1 MVVLRNPKDML
12 VSYYHF
18 YKVNKDCVGDYTA
31 TFDQFFEAFKGKFT
45 SAHCVDPFSENF
57 YYYGFILDV

>member
-18 YKVNKDCVGDYTA
+18 YKVNKDCVGDYNA

-45 SAHCVDPFSENF
+45 RFEHIVSTHRQ
-57 YYYGFILDV
+57 ILKV